1 MRTEKPAGQHLKR
14 SSSACTLLGHLLCA
28 QSSCRTQWRL
38 HLQRQGWRLHL
49 PQLLRL
55 QGIEPRRKLRDKTT
69 ATSLLQPDKK
79 ANEPGSTRPRLT
91 AGTWSGRCTC
101 TCPSNPVI
109 GRRKL
114 LADLAWVN
122 NNPNKGEVDRQ
133 LQQRVCCPY
142 FVIIHEYIL

>member
-1 MRTEKPAGQHLKR
+1 MRILPAGRHLRK
-14 SSSACTLLGHLLCA
+14 SSSACTPLGHLLCA
-28 QSSCRTQWRL
+28 QIKAPRRTQWRL
-38 HLQRQGWRLHL
+38 HLQRPARLAGWMDSGIPSYDYKAWSHELARL
-49 PQLLRL
+49 
-55 QGIEPRRKLRDKTT
+55 PREKKTSSNVPAAAGRGGT
-69 ATSLLQPDKK
+69 
-79 ANEPGSTRPRLT
+79 GSTRPRLT

-133 LQQRVCCPY
+133 L
-142 FVIIHEYIL
+142 